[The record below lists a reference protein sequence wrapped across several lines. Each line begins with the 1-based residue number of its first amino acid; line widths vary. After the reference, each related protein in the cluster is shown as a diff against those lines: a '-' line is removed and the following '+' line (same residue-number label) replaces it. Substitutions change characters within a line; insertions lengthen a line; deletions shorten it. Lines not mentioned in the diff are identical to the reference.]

1 MSEEIT
7 FSRRRR
13 RMGSHRF
20 LRRVV
25 TVASATA
32 VVLVVSLSAAASPPV
47 DVPQNSVWHR
57 LDMDHAN
64 AAPEQERLSCSR
76 GFTWTCHYDKV
87 PEPVLNFWWDTTSGD
102 FVGTDVKQ
110 TWTCPVWFPTS
121 VCENVTMVVAGTM
134 SITRADGI
142 SFSGPFDLVLARAGS
157 DALVLH
163 AYWPVFGFTCPWY
176 RTFSDSLAA
185 NPMPL
190 PFNGVDWPPL
200 DCSFAP

>member
-1 MSEEIT
+1 M
-7 FSRRRR
+7 R
-13 RMGSHRF
+13 SHRL

-25 TVASATA
+25 AVASATA

-64 AAPEQERLSCSR
+64 AAPELERLSCSR
-76 GFTWTCHYDKV
+76 GVTWTCHYDKV
-87 PEPVLNFWWDTTSGD
+87 PEPTLNFWWDTTSGD

-110 TWTCPVWFPTS
+110 TWTCPGWFPTS

-157 DALVLH
+157 DAQGRARLPLR
-163 AYWPVFGFTCPWY
+163 WP
-176 RTFSDSLAA
+176 
-185 NPMPL
+185 
-190 PFNGVDWPPL
+190 
-200 DCSFAP
+200 CSTGAGARAPRAHRRRRRRCLRRRAQLQ